1 MASKYLSKFP
11 VPITFK
17 DIVHDFAREVLRDQP
32 KDIVHYAAEYFK
44 ALDEGIPFEYGGEMK
59 GGNKV

>member
-1 MASKYLSKFP
+1 M
-11 VPITFK
+11 TFK